1 MRSYHLINIYN
12 LEPSGMV
19 ALLLGGKMAEKI
31 YKCAFK
37 HCKHE
42 KQDVLESES
51 EKVGNR
57 YMHKDCAKTSI
68 NITKVKDLYYE
79 KISKTVVMKQ
89 LVSVINAIVFNKN
102 IEAEYLFFALSYA
115 ISNKIPIRSPYGLHY
130 LIDNNKI
137 KSTWKKKQSQII
149 RESINEDENMISYSN
164 HLGMYSE
171 DLDFETKRQLGNF
184 PQAYSH
190 LAFINT
196 AALFS
201 EEKKLSKFIRP

>member
-1 MRSYHLINIYN
+1 MSQ
-12 LEPSGMV
+12 
-19 ALLLGGKMAEKI
+19 EKT

-42 KQDVLESES
+42 TQDILESES

-149 RESINEDENMISYSN
+149 RESINEEEFILPEENKPTSFSYSIEEN
-164 HLGMYSE
+164 TG
-171 DLDFETKRQLGNF
+171 FGGIFKGGN
-184 PQAYSH
+184 
-190 LAFINT
+190 
-196 AALFS
+196 
-201 EEKKLSKFIRP
+201 